1 MILALASYA
10 TSNDESAKAK
20 LLALYAPTPAMVLLD
35 ASQEDDE
42 SSKNPHETPLLQLAS
57 DIILHLQQPSTSS
70 TDKDDNDTQ
79 PSIVAPSTPL
89 SSLIQNN
96 PQESQKV
103 MLIWACNA
111 FSGARIYE
119 RTSRINHSC
128 DFNAIISPKSPVET
142 EVQVVRAVCTIAQW
156 DEINISYLGS
166 WTYADRRVR
175 RERLK
180 RDKYFEC
187 QCDRC
192 RRDGAE
198 GDVAASIPCT
208 QRHERV
214 GRFLEEEVQ
223 YDDDNEVL
231 YTQPSL
237 FKGPQGQGQE
247 SNDSYLCPKPLKGLG
262 LINGCGCAM
271 SFDQMISTEEWRKLQ
286 DLSRESKI
294 WIGLKL

>member
-1 MILALASYA
+1 M
-10 TSNDESAKAK
+10 
-20 LLALYAPTPAMVLLD
+20 LL
-35 ASQEDDE
+35 
-42 SSKNPHETPLLQLAS
+42 
-57 DIILHLQQPSTSS
+57 
-70 TDKDDNDTQ
+70 
-79 PSIVAPSTPL
+79 
-89 SSLIQNN
+89 
-96 PQESQKV
+96 
-103 MLIWACNA
+103 WACNA

-142 EVQVVRAVCTIAQW
+142 EVQVVRAVCTIAQG

-208 QRHERV
+208 QCHERV

-237 FKGPQGQGQE
+237 FKGPQGQGQGQE
-247 SNDSYLCPKPLKGLG
+247 SNDSYLCPKSLKGLG

-271 SFDQMISTEEWRKLQ
+271 SFDQMISTEEWRRLQ
-286 DLSRESKI
+286 DLSSASWSRGVLVDVATKWATEI
-294 WIGLKL
+294 IGQTGNKQLVHWKKNMVSPSWRWMK